1 MKNDSNPLPPG
12 QFVHSEF
19 PRFGMTPFAERFP
32 TQLDGPQITI
42 RGEVES
48 SLKLVEQFNQLDRV
62 EQTSDFHCVTTWT
75 VQSLQWEG
83 YRFSDVYER
92 LIVPL
97 AQPAKSADY
106 ITLVGQDGYR
116 SSLPLA
122 ALMKADVLLAD
133 RLNGAPLS
141 IEHGAPIRL
150 VAPAHYGYKNVKHLK
165 RIELHSGYRSFHPW
179 MFRFMDHPRGRV
191 ALEERGTLFPNWLL
205 RPIYRRLIPIATKR
219 FKEGMADYNNRPKA

>member
-1 MKNDSNPLPPG
+1 
-12 QFVHSEF
+12 
-19 PRFGMTPFAERFP
+19 MTPFAERFP

-42 RGEVES
+42 RGEVGS
-48 SLKLVEQFNQLDRV
+48 AFKLAEQLNDLDRV
-62 EQTSDFHCVTTWT
+62 KQTSDFHCVTTWS
-75 VQSLQWEG
+75 VPAQKWEG

-97 AQPAKSADY
+97 ARPAKTADY
-106 ITLVGQDGYR
+106 VTLVGQDGYR
-116 SSLPLA
+116 SSLPLED
-122 ALMKADVLLAD
+122 LLKADVLLAD
-133 RLNGAPLS
+133 RLNGVPLS

-165 RIELHSGYRSFHPW
+165 RIELHSAYKSFHPW

-191 ALEERGTLFPNWLL
+191 AFEERGKIFPNWLL

-219 FKEGMADYNNRPKA
+219 FNDGMIDYKSRSKA